1 MRKTKF
7 FVLCLF
13 LSLLFSFAACQK
25 EEQPTVVTTPR
36 PSEQTQPLDDGTS
49 TTEATTKPLPEATTV
64 DSTKPVTYYTES
76 KDNFYIKAV
85 AKAYAAEPSHLVA
98 LIRTNTKTE
107 GATVL
112 EFSGQTD
119 ANGALL
125 KTSDTL
131 VAVYDMNKTATSI
144 RKATPDGSGNV
155 GYQKNEGDAVFA
167 LAKRFI
173 LPNLDKMKAER
184 TSQKA

>member
-1 MRKTKF
+1 MRKTNF

-25 EEQPTVVTTPR
+25 EEQLVVVTTPH
-36 PSEQTQPLDDGTS
+36 PTEHTDTAQEPTTLEETTTQ
-49 TTEATTKPLPEATTV
+49 
-64 DSTKPVTYYTES
+64 DSTKPVTYYAENA
-76 KDNFYIKAV
+76 DNFYIKAI

-119 ANGALL
+119 ANGTLL
-125 KTSDTL
+125 KTSNTL
-131 VAVYDMNKTATSI
+131 VAVYDMNKAATSI

-155 GYQKNEGDAVFA
+155 GYQKSEGDAVIA